1 MKKAFLSTCLTAH
14 DGGSERNEALYLAS
28 SLGRGLISIQHAID
42 ERTKRRLRMATI
54 RIVEVEAGT
63 RQGAACQDAL
73 EPSARDRLVD
83 AIVVVGV
90 ENAQSLQRPFEDD
103 ILVIRDQRAFHR
115 YLELLSL
122 RRELPTIDPPGTW
135 KPPVDAGMVVQIRRR
150 LRFAAACKV
159 GG

>member
-1 MKKAFLSTCLTAH
+1 MFGDESIAGSALRLRTPDAASAF
-14 DGGSERNEALYLAS
+14 AS

-42 ERTKRRLRMATI
+42 ERAKRRLRMATI
-54 RIVEVEAGT
+54 RIVEEEAGT
-63 RQGAACQDAL
+63 RERPACQHAP
-73 EPSARDRLVD
+73 EPSARDRLAD

-90 ENAQSLQRPFEDD
+90 ENAESLQRPFDDD

-122 RRELPTIDPPGTW
+122 RRELPAIDPPGTG
-135 KPPVDAGMVVQIRRR
+135 KAPVDAGMVVQIRRR
-150 LRFAAACKV
+150 LRLAVACEV